1 MAALAVLEPSWR
13 GFRTFEAPPPG
24 CVLWLN
30 EEAEEQRRPSLLD
43 LPSPRQAK
51 EAREDPGNNL
61 GPLQNAEHLH
71 EAEKADLEALAERDP
86 ALKEILE
93 QDAAIGQDAAADA
106 AFELYRQSLIALDAG
121 QMLTQKA
128 FKCVARDNAEDLRRL
143 FETTSLRWD
152 AENAGGQT
160 LIEVAL
166 ERQPLDF
173 PTRGDLPGL
182 SECREQFVICHD
194 EVIKEMR
201 RKQENEESG
210 TAAGDQDPTDSSL
223 PKATDAKSEEV
234 TEPGRGAQE
243 PTPAD

>member
-1 MAALAVLEPSWR
+1 MAAALAVLEPSWR

-24 CVLWLN
+24 CVGWGH

-93 QDAAIGQDAAADA
+93 QDAAAIGHDAAADA

-166 ERQPLDF
+166 ERQKA
-173 PTRGDLPGL
+173 RV
-182 SECREQFVICHD
+182 QV
-194 EVIKEMR
+194 VIKEMR

-210 TAAGDQDPTDSSL
+210 TAAGDQDPADSSL

-234 TEPGRGAQE
+234 TETSRGAQE
-243 PTPAD
+243 PTAAD